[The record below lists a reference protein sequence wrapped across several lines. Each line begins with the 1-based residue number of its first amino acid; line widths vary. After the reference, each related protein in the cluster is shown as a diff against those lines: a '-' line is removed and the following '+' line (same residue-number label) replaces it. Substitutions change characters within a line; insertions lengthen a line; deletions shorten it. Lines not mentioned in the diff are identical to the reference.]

1 MIYTVTFNPS
11 LDYVVQVDD
20 FAVGEINRTR
30 TESIYP
36 GGKGINVSLVLQ
48 NLGLPSVALGFTAG
62 FSGAEIERLLQE
74 AGCHCDFIAVKAGY
88 SRINTKIISGAET
101 ALNGQG
107 PQLSEAELAALFN
120 KLRRLTQDDVLVLAG
135 SIPAS
140 LPDNIYEQI
149 LELLQP
155 VGTRVVVD
163 ATGDLLLKV
172 LKYRPFLIKP
182 NHEELGEFFGR
193 GPLLTEEEILAA
205 AQKLQQQ
212 GARNVLVSRGANGA
226 LLLDENGK
234 LHKQASPKGTLVNS
248 VGAGDSM
255 VAGFLA
261 GYLQTQDYDA
271 ALRLGVAAGSAS
283 AFKAWLA
290 TREDVEKILASGTTG
305 K

>member
-74 AGCHCDFIAVKAGY
+74 AGCQCDFIAVKAGY

-135 SIPAS
+135 SIPTS

-155 VGTRVVVD
+155 VGTRIVVD

-205 AQKLQQQ
+205 AQRLQQQ

-234 LHKQASPKGTLVNS
+234 MHKQASPKGTLVNS

-290 TREDVEKILASGTTG
+290 TREDVEKILASSTTG

>member
-48 NLGLPSVALGFTAG
+48 NFGLPSVALGFTAG

-74 AGCHCDFIAVKAGY
+74 AGCQCDFIAVKAGY

-149 LELLQP
+149 LELLKP

-261 GYLQTQDYDA
+261 GYLQTQDYDT

>member
-74 AGCHCDFIAVKAGY
+74 AGCRCDFIAVKAGY

-205 AQKLQQQ
+205 AQRLQQQ

-234 LHKQASPKGTLVNS
+234 MHKQASPKGTLVNS

-290 TREDVEKILASGTTG
+290 TREDVEKILASSTTG